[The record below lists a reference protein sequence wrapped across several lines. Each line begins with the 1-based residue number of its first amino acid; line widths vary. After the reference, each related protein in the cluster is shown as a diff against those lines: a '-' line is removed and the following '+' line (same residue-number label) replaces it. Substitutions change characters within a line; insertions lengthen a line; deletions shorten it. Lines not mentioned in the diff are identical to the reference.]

1 MGKNLPDIT
10 LQRVYDATET
20 DRGYRVL
27 VDRLWPRGVKK
38 ESLHLDEW
46 AKDLAPSTELRKWF
60 GHRPERWEEF
70 KIRYRKELRSCDEA
84 VERLLKTAA
93 RRRVVLLFGARDLEH
108 NQAVVL
114 QEFLLKKRSTH
125 EASA

>member
-1 MGKNLPDIT
+1 MGKDLPDIT
-10 LQRVYDATET
+10 IQRVYDAKET
-20 DRGYRVL
+20 DSGYRVL
-27 VDRLWPRGVKK
+27 VDHIWPRGVKK

-46 AKDLAPSTELRKWF
+46 AKDVAPSTELRKWF

-70 KIRYRKELRSCDEA
+70 RMRYRDELRSRDEA
-84 VERLLKTAA
+84 VDRLLKIAA

-114 QEFLLKKRSTH
+114 RDFLLKRRAARA
-125 EASA
+125 ASE